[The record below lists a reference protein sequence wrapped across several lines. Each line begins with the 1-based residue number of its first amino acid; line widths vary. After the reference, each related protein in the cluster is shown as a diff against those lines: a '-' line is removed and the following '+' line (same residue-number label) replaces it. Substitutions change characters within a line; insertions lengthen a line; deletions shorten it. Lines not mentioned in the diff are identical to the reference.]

1 VMGLRGWMGTCEGCM
16 RGASPSGPGMGDGVT
31 RLSGG
36 DRWPLPRPCSDDDE
50 AREGER
56 ESV

>member
-1 VMGLRGWMGTCEGCM
+1 
-16 RGASPSGPGMGDGVT
+16 MGDGVT